1 MKRKYIAVTAIIFA
15 AIIAVVAGLWCRQM
29 MKENE
34 KIQTE
39 QKKESGQKVEKD
51 SQKGQAETESSG
63 QPGEEQKQDPTEEIL
78 ASMTL
83 EEKVAQLF
91 IVTPE
96 GLTGFST
103 VTEAGE
109 TTRDAL
115 NQYPVGGFIYM
126 AQNLQTPEQ
135 VRAMIENVQTYSQD
149 RIGLPLF
156 INVDEEGGT
165 VTRFGNNA
173 NFSLGKVSAMQ
184 EIGATGNAQNAY
196 DVGVRIGSFLHDLGF
211 NMDNAPDADVLTNPA
226 NTVISSRS
234 FGMDCHLVSEMV
246 LAEMKGLKEQKVIP
260 ILKHYPG
267 HGATEADTHEGYA
280 YMSKTLEE
288 IMSNE
293 LVPFID
299 GIQQE
304 AEVIMAAHIS
314 CPNITG
320 DNTPA
325 SLSKV
330 MLSDIL
336 RGQLGYEG
344 IIITDALNMGA
355 IAEGYTS
362 AQAAVL
368 ALQAGVDILLM
379 PENFQESYE
388 GLLDAVRNGTLTEE
402 RINESVKR
410 IIGLK
415 LSIE

>member
-1 MKRKYIAVTAIIFA
+1 MKKKYIAVTVIIFA
-15 AIIAVVAGLWCRQM
+15 AVIACAAGIWCWRM
-29 MKENE
+29 TKENE

-63 QPGEEQKQDPTEEIL
+63 QPGEEQKQDSVEEIL

-126 AQNLQTPEQ
+126 AQNLQTTEQ
-135 VRAMIENVQTYSQD
+135 VRAMIENAQTYSHD

-173 NFSLGKVSAMQ
+173 NFSLGKMNAMW

-196 DVGVRIGSFLHDLGF
+196 NAGVRIGSFLYDLGF

-226 NTVISSRS
+226 NTVIGSRS
-234 FGMDCHLVSEMV
+234 FGTDCHLVSEMA

-260 ILKHYPG
+260 VLKHYPG

-280 YMSKTLEE
+280 YTTKTLEE

-299 GIQQE
+299 GIHNG

-320 DNTPA
+320 NNTPA

-330 MLSDIL
+330 MLSDVL

-355 IAEGYTS
+355 IAEGYSS

-368 ALQAGVDILLM
+368 ALEAGVDILLM

-388 GLLDAVRNGTLTEE
+388 GILDAVRKGTLTEE